1 MRSVLWTVA
10 LSLAA
15 LGGAAAAQAQ
25 PAPVIGGDWQG
36 DVKVRKDSLP
46 IVIHLGAAVTGD
58 SPAERIFGEPGKLVQ
73 AGDRYKVTLQSGG
86 EFEGALTKEGR
97 LQGTYTKGD
106 LTVPLV
112 LEKQAAPKP

>member
-1 MRSVLWTVA
+1 MRRILWMAA

-15 LGGAAAAQAQ
+15 WGGAAGAQAP

-46 IVIHLGAAVTGD
+46 IVIHLGTAVTGD
-58 SPAERIFGEPGKLVQ
+58 SPAERIFGEPGKLEQ